1 MKTLTK
7 EHGLL
12 TTQGSFNDFDLLA
25 TGTYGSWIQ
34 LGGIG
39 SGSSNFISKTYF
51 DLGGMSM
58 DEKTLFF
65 EAAGTQTV
73 LSPKAGDGASP
84 GDNCLIYDIMSSSP
98 LSDTDIA
105 NFTAFG
111 NFAQPGAVLN
121 WDETIFARSRLFG
134 ITVNEAGINHMLLLN
149 EEQYGS
155 MSPTASDRIYSY
167 RIVIVLGVSPD
178 SMNGLIVY
186 PARHI
191 LRATAKEEPDH
202 EYIMRL
208 LRSYQL
214 QQEPDVD

>member
-12 TTQGSFNDFDLLA
+12 SVLGQFQNFDIQANGS
-25 TGTYGSWIQ
+25 YGSWTQ
-34 LGGIG
+34 FGGIG
-39 SGSSNFISKTYF
+39 SGSSLFISRTYF
-51 DLGGMSM
+51 DLAGMSM

-65 EAAGTQTV
+65 EAAGTQTINP
-73 LSPKAGDGASP
+73 PKATNGAA

-98 LSDTDIA
+98 LTDQDLI

-111 NFAQPGAVLN
+111 NFAQPTSVLS
-121 WDETIFARSRLFG
+121 WDETIFARSRLYG
-134 ITVNEAGINHMLLLN
+134 ITINEAGIDFMILLN
-149 EEQYGS
+149 EEQFGS

-167 RIVIVLGVSPD
+167 RVVIALGVSPE
-178 SMNGLIVY
+178 SMSGFIVY
-186 PARHI
+186 PVRHI

-202 EYIMRL
+202 EYMMRL

>member
-12 TTQGSFNDFDLLA
+12 SVLGSEQTFDIQA
-25 TGTYGSWIQ
+25 NGSYGSWSQ
-34 LGGIG
+34 FGGAG
-39 SGSSNFISKTYF
+39 SGSSFFISRTYF
-51 DLGGMSM
+51 DLAGMSM

-73 LSPKAGDGASP
+73 ISPKASGGAA
-84 GDNCLIYDIMSSSP
+84 GDNCLIFDIMSSSP
-98 LSDTDIA
+98 LTDTDLA

-111 NFAQPGAVLN
+111 NFAQPTSILT
-121 WDETIFARSRLFG
+121 WDETIFARSRLYG
-134 ITVNEAGINHMLLLN
+134 ITINEAAIDYMILLN
-149 EEQYGS
+149 EEQFGS

-167 RIVIVLGVSPD
+167 RVVIVLGASPE
-178 SMNGLIVY
+178 SMSGLIVY

>member
-12 TTQGSFNDFDLLA
+12 TATGAFTDFDLEA
-25 TGTYGSWIQ
+25 TGTYSSWSQI
-34 LGGIG
+34 GGIG
-39 SGSSNFISKTYF
+39 SGSSVFVSKTYF
-51 DLGGMSM
+51 DLAGMSM
-58 DEKTLFF
+58 KEKTLFF

-73 LSPKAGDGASP
+73 NPPKATGGAA
-84 GDNCLIYDIMSSSP
+84 GDNCLIYDIMTSTP
-98 LSDTDIA
+98 LTDTELISFSA
-105 NFTAFG
+105 YG
-111 NFAQPGAVLN
+111 NFAQPGTVLN
-121 WDETIFARSRLFG
+121 FDETIFARSRLFG
-134 ITVNEAGINHMLLLN
+134 ITVNEAGIDFMVLLN
-149 EEQYGS
+149 EEQFGS

-167 RIVIVLGVSPD
+167 RYVVVLGVSAE
-178 SMNGLIVY
+178 SMTGIVVY